1 MSQVI
6 FLRVRIFLLSEPF
19 FSSWVCC
26 GPVANKQMALKGY
39 RLLAS
44 GLLDFQTSVVK
55 AVHGK
60 NWDEA
65 TRAAYQSEE
74 NNT

>member
-1 MSQVI
+1 
-6 FLRVRIFLLSEPF
+6 LLQAY
-19 FSSWVCC
+19 
-26 GPVANKQMALKGY
+26 GKQTNGFKRY

-65 TRAAYQSEE
+65 NRAAYQSEE
-74 NNT
+74 NNI